1 MSKLVSRR
9 LLLLIPMLLAV
20 SLFTFV
26 LLHLAPGDPV
36 AAMYG
41 LDPENMNSDQV
52 ARIRAEL
59 GLDDPLPTQYLRY
72 LGNLIQGDLGRS
84 ISTKRPIGPDI
95 LQRFPVTMELAIA
108 TMIVVVV
115 VAIPLG
121 VISAQKRGTLVDNV
135 AMGISLFGVSMPNF
149 WVGIMLILIF
159 SLSLGWLPSV
169 GRGRGLVDGLKSLIL
184 PALTLGTSLTGLVT
198 RVTRS
203 SMLEVL
209 DQDYMRTARAKGLSP
224 RMVTLRHGLRNA
236 LIPVLTILSLQF
248 ASLLSGAV
256 VVETVFAWPGM
267 GRFTVDAIWRRDYPV
282 IMACVL
288 VFAAIFVLVNLV
300 VDVLYA
306 VIDPRIRYN

>member
-1 MSKLVSRR
+1 MGKLISRR

-41 LDPENMNSDQV
+41 LDPENINSDQV

-59 GLDDPLPTQYLRY
+59 GLDDPLPAQYLRY
-72 LGNLIQGDLGRS
+72 IGNLIQGDLGRS

-95 LQRFPVTMELAIA
+95 VQRFPVTMELAIA

-115 VAIPLG
+115 IAIPLG
-121 VISAQKRGTLVDNV
+121 VISAQKRGSLVDNL

-149 WVGIMLILIF
+149 WVGIMLILLF
-159 SLSLGWLPSV
+159 SLTLGWLPSV
-169 GRGRGLVDGLKSLIL
+169 GRGREPIDELKSLIL

-224 RMVTLRHGLRNA
+224 RMVTLRHGMRNA

-256 VVETVFAWPGM
+256 IVETVFAWPGM

>member
-20 SLFTFV
+20 SLFTFI

-41 LDPENMNSDQV
+41 LDPENMNSEQA

-72 LGNLIQGDLGRS
+72 LGNLVQGDLGRS

-108 TMIVVVV
+108 TMLVVVV
-115 VAIPLG
+115 IAIPLG
-121 VISAQKRGTLVDNV
+121 VISAQKRGTLVDNL

-169 GRGRGLVDGLKSLIL
+169 GRGSGLLDELRSLIL

-224 RMVTLRHGLRNA
+224 RVVTLRHGLRNA

-256 VVETVFAWPGM
+256 IVETVFAWPGM

-288 VFAAIFVLVNLV
+288 VFATIFVLVNLV

-306 VIDPRIRYN
+306 IIDPRIRYN

>member
-1 MSKLVSRR
+1 MGKLISRR

-36 AAMYG
+36 AAMAG
-41 LDPENMNSDQV
+41 LDPENMNADQV

-59 GLDDPLPTQYLRY
+59 GLDDPLPVQYLRY
-72 LGNLIQGDLGRS
+72 IGNLLQGDLGRS

-95 LQRFPVTMELAIA
+95 VQRFPVTMELAVA

-115 VAIPLG
+115 IAIPLG
-121 VISAQKRGTLVDNV
+121 VISAQKRGSWIDNL
-135 AMGISLFGVSMPNF
+135 AMAISLFGVSMPNF
-149 WVGIMLILIF
+149 WVGIMLILLF
-159 SLSLGWLPSV
+159 SLTLGWLPSV
-169 GRGRGLVDGLKSLIL
+169 GRGNGLVDELKSLIL

-224 RMVTLRHGLRNA
+224 RTVTTRHGLRNA

-256 VVETVFAWPGM
+256 IVETVFAWPGM

-288 VFAAIFVLVNLV
+288 VFATIFVLVNLV

-306 VIDPRIRYN
+306 VIDPRIRYH

>member
-1 MSKLVSRR
+1 MAKLVSRR
-9 LLLLIPMLLAV
+9 LLLLIPMLLGV

-26 LLHLAPGDPV
+26 LLHVAPGDPV

-41 LDPENMNSDQV
+41 LDPENMNLEQV
-52 ARIRAEL
+52 DRIREEL
-59 GLDDPLPTQYLRY
+59 GLNDPLPVQYLRY
-72 LGNLIQGDLGRS
+72 LGNLVQGDLGRS

-95 LQRFPVTMELAIA
+95 AQRFPVTMELAVA

-115 VAIPLG
+115 VAVPLG
-121 VISAQKRGTLVDNV
+121 VISAQKRGSLIDNL
-135 AMGISLFGVSMPNF
+135 AMGISLLGVSMPNF
-149 WVGIMLILIF
+149 WVGIMLILLF
-159 SLSLGWLPSV
+159 SLTLGWLPSV
-169 GRGRGLVDGLKSLIL
+169 GRGNGLIDEMKSLIL

-209 DQDYMRTARAKGLSP
+209 DQDYMRTARAKGLDT
-224 RMVTLRHGLRNA
+224 RAVIIRHGLRNA

-256 VVETVFAWPGM
+256 IVETVFAWPGM

-282 IMACVL
+282 IMVSVL
-288 VFAAIFVLVNLV
+288 VFATIFILVNLI

-306 VIDPRIRYN
+306 TIDPRIRYD